1 MARAIRP
8 VHSMFDGDTVF
19 ALASALRPV
28 AEDPLG
34 ALVAFNALLAAAADV
49 FTDACFDGIVSA
61 AGRGAWKSYA
71 ELAPSAVA

>member
-1 MARAIRP
+1 
-8 VHSMFDGDTVF
+8 MFDGDTVF

-49 FTDACFDGIVSA
+49 FTDACFDGILSA